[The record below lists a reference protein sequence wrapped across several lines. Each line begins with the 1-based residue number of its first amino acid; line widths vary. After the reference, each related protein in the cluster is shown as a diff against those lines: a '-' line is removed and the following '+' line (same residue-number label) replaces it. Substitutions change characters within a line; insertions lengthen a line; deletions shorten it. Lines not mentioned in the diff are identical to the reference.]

1 MIVLMSLATAFQ
13 NKCYAQK
20 KDIKKI
26 SRVMVYGRSGSGD
39 TELIIPTEDKSR
51 TKVKQRGR
59 CYLYLDNYTNYFV
72 DIWVEKEYQG
82 RLSPNTV
89 AIRFDV
95 WTSGNW
101 THWFARSLAK
111 TYYWQNDSN
120 CNDKRVFM
128 INLK

>member
-1 MIVLMSLATAFQ
+1 MEDQEMLILNLLSQL
-13 NKCYAQK
+13 
-20 KDIKKI
+20 KI
-26 SRVMVYGRSGSGD
+26 NQERRSNNVAD
-39 TELIIPTEDKSR
+39 VVFTLIITQIILLIFGLK
-51 TKVKQRGR
+51 
-59 CYLYLDNYTNYFV
+59 
-72 DIWVEKEYQG
+72 KEYQG